1 MSIAEVFQNLDV
13 KGLEGDPTVYFIP
26 GFVLLMLIEL
36 IVGVRSNM
44 KLHVP
49 KDSFASIGMGIGSLI
64 IGIGVKTVAFGL
76 MMYIHQFALFE
87 IGGQWWAWLLLF
99 FLDDFTFY
107 WHHRLSHQIRVLWA
121 AHINHH
127 SSTNYNLA
135 VALRQSWTEILY
147 KYIWWMLL
155 PLLGFHPIM
164 VLTMMSFSLIYQFWV
179 HTKTIKRMGF
189 LELFMNTP
197 SHHRVHH
204 ASNVRYLDRN
214 HAGILI
220 IWDRM
225 FGTFQEELEDEP
237 VVYGITSNIHTYNL
251 FKIAFHEFANILR
264 DLGKSTSFTNKLKY
278 VFMPPGWSHDGS
290 TKTSDELREELN
302 LAKSSQ

>member
-1 MSIAEVFQNLDV
+1 M

-26 GFVLLMLIEL
+26 GFALLMLIEL
-36 IVGVRSNM
+36 IVGIRENM

-49 KDSFASIGMGIGSLI
+49 KDSFASIGMGIGSLV
-64 IGIGVKTVAFGL
+64 IGVGVKTVAFGL
-76 MMYIHQFALFE
+76 MIFIHQFAFFE
-87 IGGQWWAWLLLF
+87 IGWQWWAWVLIF

-107 WHHRLSHQIRVLWA
+107 WHHRLSHQIRLLWA
-121 AHINHH
+121 AHVNHH
-127 SSTNYNLA
+127 SSTSYNLA
-135 VALRQSWTEILY
+135 TALRQSWTEILY
-147 KYIWWMLL
+147 KYFWWMYL
-155 PLLGFHPIM
+155 PLIGFDPIM
-164 VLTMMSFSLIYQFWV
+164 VMTMMSFSLIYQFWV

-204 ASNVRYLDRN
+204 ASNVQYLDRN

-225 FGTFQEELEDEP
+225 FGTFQEELEEVP

-251 FKIAFHEFANILR
+251 FKIAFHEFGNIFK
-264 DLGKSTSFTNKLKY
+264 DLGKSTSLMDKLKY
-278 VFMPPGWSHDGS
+278 IFMPPGWSHDGS
-290 TKTSDELREELN
+290 TKTADELRAEL
-302 LAKSSQ
+302 

>member
-1 MSIAEVFQNLDV
+1 MSLLEVFQNLDM

-26 GFVLLMLIEL
+26 GFALLMLIEL
-36 IVGVRSNM
+36 IVGIRENM

-49 KDSFASIGMGIGSLI
+49 KDSFASIGMGIGSLV
-64 IGIGVKTVAFGL
+64 IGVGVKTVAFGL
-76 MMYIHQFALFE
+76 MIFIHQFAFFE
-87 IGGQWWAWLLLF
+87 IGWQWWAWVLIF

-107 WHHRLSHQIRVLWA
+107 WHHRLSHQIRLLWA
-121 AHINHH
+121 AHVNHH
-127 SSTNYNLA
+127 SSTSYNLA
-135 VALRQSWTEILY
+135 TALRQSWTEILY
-147 KYIWWMLL
+147 KYFWWMYL
-155 PLLGFHPIM
+155 PLIGFDPIM
-164 VLTMMSFSLIYQFWV
+164 VMTMMSFSLIYQFWV

-204 ASNVRYLDRN
+204 ASNVQYLDRN

-225 FGTFQEELEDEP
+225 FGTFQEELEEVP

-251 FKIAFHEFANILR
+251 FKIAFHEFGNIFK
-264 DLGKSTSFTNKLKY
+264 DLGKSTSLMDKLKY
-278 VFMPPGWSHDGS
+278 IFMPPGWSHDGS
-290 TKTSDELREELN
+290 TKTADELRSEL
-302 LAKSSQ
+302 

>member
-1 MSIAEVFQNLDV
+1 MSLLEVFQNLDM

-26 GFVLLMLIEL
+26 GFALLMLIEL
-36 IVGVRSNM
+36 IVGIRENM

-49 KDSFASIGMGIGSLI
+49 KDSFASIGMGIGSLV
-64 IGIGVKTVAFGL
+64 IGVGVKTVAYGL
-76 MMYIHQFALFE
+76 MIFIHQFAFFE
-87 IGGQWWAWLLLF
+87 IGWQWWAWVLIF

-107 WHHRLSHQIRVLWA
+107 WHHRLSHQIRLLWA
-121 AHINHH
+121 AHVNHH
-127 SSTNYNLA
+127 SSTSYNLA
-135 VALRQSWTEILY
+135 TALRQSWTEILY
-147 KYIWWMLL
+147 KYFWWMYL
-155 PLLGFHPIM
+155 PLIGFDPIM
-164 VLTMMSFSLIYQFWV
+164 VMTMMSFSLIYQFWV

-204 ASNVRYLDRN
+204 ASNVQYLDRN

-225 FGTFQEELEDEP
+225 FGTFQEELEEVP

-251 FKIAFHEFANILR
+251 FKIAFHEFGNIFK
-264 DLGKSTSFTNKLKY
+264 DLGKSSSFVDKLKY
-278 VFMPPGWSHDGS
+278 IFMPPGWSHDGS
-290 TKTSDELREELN
+290 TKTADELRADLN
-302 LAKSSQ
+302 S